1 VTLWIVLSLAA
12 SVVFAFGFVVG
23 RAFRAEEIRQL
34 QERLRELHLRI
45 ERGRF

>member
-1 VTLWIVLSLAA
+1 MTLWIVLSLAA